1 MSSGKNIAALALT
14 AGGIFALSRV
24 FAGDGTQRAWS
35 DTYALPGIATQLLAE
50 LNPVAAAAVKPLL
63 IDLYKSGHLVTWYSG
78 WRPESTTYHRYGMAL
93 DLNLTRPDGSALRK
107 AGATKSDWQ
116 PIADMAAKWGLRW
129 GGNFQEIDIN
139 HFDLGDSQGKRITQL
154 RALEQ
159 QQPGVP
165 TNRLTIA

>member
-24 FAGDGTQRAWS
+24 FAGTPSPGKWEVM
-35 DTYALPGIATQLLAE
+35 LPGIASDLLAE
-50 LNPVAAAAVKPLL
+50 LNPVAAAAVKPFL
-63 IDLYKSGHLVTWYSG
+63 IDLYKSGHLVTWYSA

-107 AGATKSDWQ
+107 AGATKADWQ
-116 PIADMAAKWGLRW
+116 PIAEMAAKWGLRW